1 MQKERE
7 EKICS
12 RKKQYGDVGGSSGV
26 GGVGGGGGDDDHL
39 SSTTT
44 PSVRSGLDVTTPRKL

>member
-1 MQKERE
+1 MHKEKKIRTRE
-7 EKICS
+7 
-12 RKKQYGDVGGSSGV
+12 KQYGDVGG